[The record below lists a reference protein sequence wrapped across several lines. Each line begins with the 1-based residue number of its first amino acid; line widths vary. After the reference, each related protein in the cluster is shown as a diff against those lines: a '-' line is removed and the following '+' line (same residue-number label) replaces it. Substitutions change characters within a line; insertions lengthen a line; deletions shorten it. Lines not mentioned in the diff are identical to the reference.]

1 MTFIEATAQQ
11 LAWERGRDDANEDDT
26 KLAEKMVKRWNED
39 RIKLGLRP
47 VE

>member
-11 LAWERGRDDANEDDT
+11 LAWERARDDANDEDI
-26 KLAEKMVKRWNED
+26 KLAEQLVQRWND
-39 RIKLGLRP
+39 KRIKLGLRP